1 MHLNVEMQLQLINII
16 MLNLSKI
23 KYDILSVV
31 VSVNVNLLCVGFCL
45 FV

>member
-23 KYDILSVV
+23 KYDILSGV